1 MTTLDQSAHKLIDT
15 TSSPQPTKHR
25 SLFSA
30 IGGIFKFAIITLTLI
45 TIVTGGFLIGGFL
58 KFADA
63 VSSYSIAKSPPKSA
77 AIVVFT
83 GGISRIS
90 EAVKLLESG
99 RGTRLLIS
107 GVHSKTSI
115 NTLKSKFHIDQRLL
129 DCCIDIDK
137 MASDTISNA
146 AETKKWT
153 TSHNF
158 ESLILVTSNYHM
170 PRSMLETKRLLP
182 NTILIPH
189 AVVAADFNSTN
200 WHKDR
205 GSLRLLLSEYSKYV
219 ATQIRPLVSKNT
231 MNTIRSSLTSL

>member
-1 MTTLDQSAHKLIDT
+1 MIDT
-15 TSSPQPTKHR
+15 TNSPQPTNRR

-30 IGGIFKFAIITLTLI
+30 IGGIFKFSVITLTLVV
-45 TIVTGGFLIGGFL
+45 IVAGGFLIGGFL

-63 VSSYSIAKSPPKSA
+63 VTDYSIAHAPQKSA

-83 GGISRIS
+83 GGTSRIS
-90 EAVKLLESG
+90 EAVKLLKDG
-99 RGTRLLIS
+99 RGSRLLIS
-107 GVHSKTSI
+107 GVHPKTTN
-115 NTLKSKFHIDQRLL
+115 NTMKSKFDIDQHLL

-182 NTILIPH
+182 DTILIPH
-189 AVVAADFNSTN
+189 AVVTADFKSVN
-200 WHKDR
+200 WYKDR

-219 ATQIRPLVSKNT
+219 ATQIRPLISKNT
-231 MNTIRSSLTSL
+231 MNTIRSSLTN